1 MKDNKKQEL
10 IALSIIVSTVF
21 SGSLAKKKINQ
32 YINNLTLNQEGIKIE
47 DCYFPKITNV
57 VSESDYFKKL
67 YYVNKYKEGDF
78 VYTRFNEQTQKYKII
93 EIENHYYESLSLTL
107 TEDEVPDFKLFMK
120 LNNNKYLNIVP
131 IEAKIISVQ
140 SKNNLKIKKYT
151 IYQEYIP
158 NDTLVYKKINQ

>member
-1 MKDNKKQEL
+1 M
-10 IALSIIVSTVF
+10 
-21 SGSLAKKKINQ
+21 
-32 YINNLTLNQEGIKIE
+32 
-47 DCYFPKITNV
+47 
-57 VSESDYFKKL
+57 
-67 YYVNKYKEGDF
+67 
-78 VYTRFNEQTQKYKII
+78 II

>member
-67 YYVNKYKEGDF
+67 YYVNKYKEGD
-78 VYTRFNEQTQKYKII
+78 Y
-93 EIENHYYESLSLTL
+93 
-107 TEDEVPDFKLFMK
+107 
-120 LNNNKYLNIVP
+120 
-131 IEAKIISVQ
+131 
-140 SKNNLKIKKYT
+140 
-151 IYQEYIP
+151 
-158 NDTLVYKKINQ
+158 